1 MKFLNKITSIAS
13 ACFLTLALTGCSDY
27 LDVSDE
33 VAENLTLDEVFDN
46 PNYMRRWHGNLFN
59 CISEYSSIGRNKTNN
74 YPGAGAFSGVWVSMC
89 GETTISAAG
98 WSEMIS
104 GFTSANAP
112 YQRWTPLYQ
121 YIRDAKIFLDRVN
134 PKGGI
139 NDQFQ
144 LTEADVK
151 RMKAEAKYLIAYS
164 YFSLFE
170 MYGPVPILDELA
182 DPEDK
187 GLDYARASVDETVE
201 YIDNLLKEVIES
213 GDLPETIIQNQSATG
228 NDRYNLNEIVRPTMT
243 VAKALRAKLWVYAA
257 SPLFN
262 GGYKETLDIANTD
275 GKKIFS
281 SYDANKWVTAKSRL
295 EDLLNNAEQ
304 NKHTLF
310 TVYNTDGTI
319 NPDESVYQLFQNYT
333 KYCGLPEP
341 PFGPVQLWNRTPT
354 PETATQGGDILV
366 FLRI

>member
-59 CISEYSSIGRNKTNN
+59 CISEYSSIGRNKNT
-74 YPGAGAFSGVWVSMC
+74 PFAGVWVSMC
-89 GETTISAAG
+89 GETTISGAG
-98 WSEMIS
+98 WGEMIS

-187 GLDYARASVDETVE
+187 GLDYARSSVDETVE
-201 YIDNLLKEVIES
+201 YID
-213 GDLPETIIQNQSATG
+213 D
-228 NDRYNLNEIVRPTMT
+228 
-243 VAKALRAKLWVYAA
+243 
-257 SPLFN
+257 F
-262 GGYKETLDIANTD
+262 
-275 GKKIFS
+275 
-281 SYDANKWVTAKSRL
+281 
-295 EDLLNNAEQ
+295 
-304 NKHTLF
+304 
-310 TVYNTDGTI
+310 
-319 NPDESVYQLFQNYT
+319 FQ
-333 KYCGLPEP
+333 
-341 PFGPVQLWNRTPT
+341 
-354 PETATQGGDILV
+354 
-366 FLRI
+366 